1 MMQSA
6 NPPTSRPPRSRSRD
20 RRPRSRKQVKISKLL
35 YLGAIKDAFFKLNPQ
50 HLTKNPILFI
60 VGIGTIITL
69 IFTIE
74 PNLFGE
80 LSSENLRSFYGL
92 ITAALFF
99 ILWFSNL
106 AEALAESRGKA
117 QADILRSAKRETIA
131 KKLFPDGSIVEV
143 PSKDLQRGDTIY
155 AIAGDIIPADGE
167 VTMGVASV
175 DESIITGESAP
186 VLKESGSDVGSS
198 VTSGTLI
205 ISDELIIRVTA
216 PPGRGFINRMI
227 ANIEGKKRKKTAN
240 EITLTLLLVFLSLLF
255 TLVVVTLT
263 TIAHSL
269 KNPIDTP
276 VFIALLIAF
285 IPTTIAGLLSTIGI
299 SGMDKAAQFNVIAT
313 SGRTIETCSDV
324 DVLVLDKT
332 GTITLGNRLAES
344 FIPANNH
351 SLEELAHVSLAAS
364 VFDDTP
370 EGKSI
375 VRLAER
381 LGARVDFERGA
392 AQAIPFSPITRMS
405 GTNLPSGRQLRKG
418 SISAIKEFVLNEGGQ
433 EISDVDTA
441 FEHVAKQGGTPLAVA
456 VDDEIFGIIYLRD
469 IIKPGIRDRF
479 DRLRKMGVHTLMLTG
494 DNSVTA
500 AVIAREAGVEN
511 FIADATPEV
520 KNTVIRLEQAEG
532 KRVAMAGNGANDAS
546 ALAQANV
553 GIAMNTGTQA
563 AREAANIVDLD
574 SDPTKLIDI
583 IQIAQQLIMTRGA
596 LTIFTIANN
605 IAEYFAIIP
614 LLIPN
619 ANLQTL
625 NVINLSSLKSAI
637 LSILIYKALI
647 IPVLIPFAFKGV
659 KSKPLKANRMVQRN
673 ILIYG
678 LSGIVVPF
686 LAIKIID
693 IVITAVGLV

>member
-1 MMQSA
+1 MQSA

-20 RRPRSRKQVKISKLL
+20 RRGRSRQQVKISKLL
-35 YLGAIKDAFFKLNPQ
+35 YLRAIKDAFLKLNPQ
-50 HLTKNPILFI
+50 NLSKNPILFT

-74 PNLFGE
+74 PSLFGKP
-80 LSSENLRSFYGL
+80 STENPRSFYGS
-92 ITAALFF
+92 IAAASFL
-99 ILWFSNL
+99 ILWFSNF

-117 QADILRSAKRETIA
+117 QADILRSSAKTETTA

-143 PSKDLQRGDTIY
+143 ASNELQRGDTVY

-175 DESIITGESAP
+175 DESIVTGESAP

-198 VTSGTLI
+198 VTGGTRV
-205 ISDELIIRVTA
+205 ISDELIIQVTA
-216 PPGRGFINRMI
+216 PPGRGFIHRMI
-227 ANIEGKKRKKTAN
+227 TNVEGKKRKKTAN

-255 TLVVVTLT
+255 TLVLVCLT
-263 TIAHSL
+263 TIAHYM
-269 KNPIDTP
+269 KNPIDAP

-285 IPTTIAGLLSTIGI
+285 IPTTVAGLLSTIGI
-299 SGMDKAAQFNVIAT
+299 SGMDKAIQFNAIAT

-344 FIPANNH
+344 FIPLNNH

-381 LGARVDFERGA
+381 LGARVDFERKA
-392 AQAIPFSPITRMS
+392 AQGISFSPITRMS

-418 SISAIKEFVLNEGGQ
+418 AVSAIKEFISNEGGQ
-433 EISDVDTA
+433 EPPDIDTA

-456 VDDEIFGIIYLRD
+456 VDEEIFGVIYLRD

-479 DRLRKMGVHTLMLTG
+479 DRLRKMGVRTLMLTG

-532 KRVAMAGNGANDAS
+532 KRVAMTGNGANDAS

-583 IQIAQQLIMTRGA
+583 IEIGQQLIMTRGA
-596 LTIFTIANN
+596 LTIFTIANK
-605 IAEYFAIIP
+605 IVEYFAIIP
-614 LLIPN
+614 LLIPT
-619 ANLQTL
+619 ANLQSL
-625 NVINLSSLKSAI
+625 NILNLTSLKSAV

-647 IPVLIPFAFKGV
+647 TPILIPFAFKGV
-659 KSKPLKANRMVQRN
+659 KSRPLNPNRMVQRN

-686 LAIKIID
+686 IPIKIID
-693 IVITAVGLV
+693 MVITAVGLL

>member
-1 MMQSA
+1 MQSA

-20 RRPRSRKQVKISKLL
+20 RRGRSRQQVKISKLL
-35 YLGAIKDAFFKLNPQ
+35 YLRAIKDAFLKLNPQ
-50 HLTKNPILFI
+50 HLSKNPILFI

-80 LSSENLRSFYGL
+80 LSTKNPRSFYGS
-92 ITAALFF
+92 ITAASFL
-99 ILWFSNL
+99 ILWFSNF

-117 QADILRSAKRETIA
+117 QADILRSAKTETTA

-143 PSKDLQRGDTIY
+143 ASKELQRGDTVY

-175 DESIITGESAP
+175 DESIVTGESAP

-198 VTSGTLI
+198 VTGGTRV

-216 PPGRGFINRMI
+216 PPSRGFIDRMI
-227 ANIEGKKRKKTAN
+227 ANVEGKKRKKTAN

-255 TLVVVTLT
+255 TLVVVSLT
-263 TIAHSL
+263 TIPHYM
-269 KNPIDTP
+269 KNPIYTP

-285 IPTTIAGLLSTIGI
+285 IPSTIAGLLSTIGI
-299 SGMDKAAQFNVIAT
+299 SGMDKAAQINAIAT

-344 FIPANNH
+344 FIPVNNH

-375 VRLAER
+375 IRLAER

-392 AQAIPFSPITRMS
+392 AQSIPFSPITRMS

-418 SISAIKEFVLNEGGQ
+418 AVSAIKEFVFNQGGQ
-433 EISDVDTA
+433 EPPDIDAA

-456 VDDEIFGIIYLRD
+456 VDEEIFGVIYLRD

-479 DRLRKMGVHTLMLTG
+479 DRLRKMGVRTLMLTG

-520 KNTVIRLEQAEG
+520 KHTVIRLEQAEG
-532 KRVAMAGNGANDAS
+532 KRVAMTGNGANDAS

-574 SDPTKLIDI
+574 SDPSKLIDI
-583 IQIAQQLIMTRGA
+583 IEIGQQLIMTRGA
-596 LTIFTIANN
+596 LTIFTIANK
-605 IAEYFAIIP
+605 IVEYFAVIP
-614 LLIPN
+614 LLIPS
-619 ANLQTL
+619 ANLQSL
-625 NVINLSSLKSAI
+625 NIINLTNLKSAI

-647 IPVLIPFAFKGV
+647 IPVLIPFAFQGV
-659 KSKPLKANRMVQRN
+659 KSKPLNPNRMVQRN

-686 LAIKIID
+686 ILVKIID
-693 IVITAVGLV
+693 MAITAVGLV